1 MSSESKTGMG
11 ADSTAPVVAEFDSKT
26 FLKNV
31 TVKAG
36 VYVMLNAAAD
46 VLYVGKAKNLRNRL
60 SSYFRASGLT
70 SKTVALVS
78 RIHEIE
84 VTVTAS
90 EREALLLEQNL
101 IKQYK
106 PPYNILLR
114 DDKSYPYIYL
124 STDHKHPRL
133 SIHRGSK
140 KGKGMYFGPYPSA
153 SAVRES
159 LSWVQTVFRVRQC
172 EDSYYRGR
180 SRPCLQYQ
188 IGRCSAPCVN
198 AVSDEEYAIDVNHTQ
213 MFLQGKSSEVSRAL
227 ADDMERH
234 ASALEFEKAADL
246 RDRIAYLQQV
256 QATQCIEGETGDIDI
271 VAGVMDA
278 GTVCIQLLCVR
289 AGRVLGSR
297 SYFPKSQL
305 EEPLVSQLEAFVAQH
320 YLIGTGGADM
330 PREIITNIALDDAA
344 LLAGGLSEQAGRQVS
359 ISHSVRSHRAKWLGL
374 ALTAAEQN
382 LVNRLA
388 SSASTLKR
396 FKALQAVL
404 ELDDKPERMEC
415 FDISHSSG
423 EATVASCVVF
433 DGNGPLK
440 SDYRKMN
447 IDGIAAGDDYAAM
460 HQALSRR
467 YKRIKAGEIVR
478 PDILF
483 IDGGKGQLTQAKQ
496 VMAELGIDDLFMVG
510 VAKGSDRRAGLEVL
524 IRGDNGREINLP
536 DNSPAL
542 HLIQHIRDESHRFAI
557 TGHKARRDK
566 ARRQSTLESIP
577 GVGAKRRRDLL
588 RHFGGLQGVRQAS
601 VEDLRRVS
609 GISEKI
615 ALQIHEGLRSA

>member
-1 MSSESKTGMG
+1 MSSKNIEISDVTGDPG
-11 ADSTAPVVAEFDSKT
+11 PAVFDAKT
-26 FLKNV
+26 FLKHV
-31 TVKAG
+31 TAKAG
-36 VYVMLNAAAD
+36 VYVMLNAKAD

-78 RIHEIE
+78 HIQQIE
-84 VTVTAS
+84 VTVTGT

-124 STDHKHPRL
+124 STDHKHPRVT
-133 SIHRGSK
+133 IHRGTK
-140 KGKGMYFGPYPSA
+140 KGKGTYFGPYPSA
-153 SAVRES
+153 AAVRES
-159 LSWVQTVFRVRQC
+159 LSWLQKVFRVRQC
-172 EDSYYRGR
+172 DDNYYRGR

-188 IGRCSAPCVN
+188 IGRCSGPCVN
-198 AVSDEEYAIDVNHTQ
+198 AVSDQEYTLDVQHTQ
-213 MFLQGKSSEVSRAL
+213 MFLQGKSSDVSREL
-227 ADDMERH
+227 ADEMERC
-234 ASALEFEKAADL
+234 ANVLEFEKAAEL
-246 RDRIAYLQQV
+246 RDRIGHLQQV

-271 VAGVMDA
+271 VAGVMNA
-278 GTVCIQLLCVR
+278 GTACIQLLCVR
-289 AGRVLGSR
+289 GGRVLGSR

-320 YLIGTGGADM
+320 YLIGAGGVDM
-330 PREIITNIALDDAA
+330 PREIVTNIVLDDAA

-359 ISHSVRSHRAKWLGL
+359 ISHNVRSHRAKWLSL

-382 LVNRLA
+382 LINRLA

-404 ELDDKPERMEC
+404 ELADKPERMEC
-415 FDISHSSG
+415 FDISHTSG

-447 IDGIAAGDDYAAM
+447 IDGVAAGDDYAAM
-460 HQALSRR
+460 RQALSRR
-467 YKRIKAGEIVR
+467 YKRVKAGEIVM

-483 IDGGKGQLTQAKQ
+483 VDGGKGQLSQAKQ
-496 VMAELGIDDLFMVG
+496 VMEELGIVGLFMVG
-510 VAKGSDRRAGLEVL
+510 VSKGSDRRAGLEIL
-524 IRGDNGREINLP
+524 IRGDNGRELSLP

-557 TGHKARRDK
+557 TGHKGRRDK
-566 ARRQSTLESIP
+566 ARRQSSLESIP

-588 RHFGGLQGVRQAS
+588 RHFGGLQGVQTAS

>member
-1 MSSESKTGMG
+1 MTSENKSGKS
-11 ADSTAPVVAEFDSKT
+11 AAVDSALTTFDSKT

-31 TVKAG
+31 TEKAG
-36 VYVMLNAAAD
+36 VYVMLNTAAE

-70 SKTVALVS
+70 NKTIALVS
-78 RIHEIE
+78 RIQQIE
-84 VTVTAS
+84 VTVTAT

-159 LSWVQTVFRVRQC
+159 LSWLQKVFRVRQC

-188 IGRCSAPCVN
+188 IGRCSGPCVN
-198 AVSDEEYAIDVNHTQ
+198 AVSDQEYALDVEYTKL
-213 MFLQGKSSEVSRAL
+213 FLQGKSDDVSRQL
-227 ADDMERH
+227 ADEMERC
-234 ASALEFEKAADL
+234 ANALEFEQAAEI
-246 RDRIAYLQQV
+246 RDRIGHLQQV
-256 QATQCIEGETGDIDI
+256 QASQCIEGETGDIDI
-271 VAGVMDA
+271 VAGAMDA
-278 GTVCIQLLCVR
+278 AVVCVQLLCVR
-289 AGRVLGSR
+289 GGRVLGSR

-305 EEPLVSQLEAFVAQH
+305 EESLVSQIEAFVAQH
-320 YLIGTGGADM
+320 YLIGTGAVDM
-330 PREIITNIALDDAA
+330 PREIITNIPLDEAS
-344 LLAGGLSEQAGRQVS
+344 LLAAGLSEQAGRQVS
-359 ISHSVRSHRAKWLGL
+359 ISHNVRSHRAKWLSL
-374 ALTAAEQN
+374 AITAAEQN
-382 LVNRLA
+382 LANRLA
-388 SSASTLKR
+388 SSASSLKR
-396 FKALQAVL
+396 FKALQDALGL
-404 ELDDKPERMEC
+404 ENKPERMEC

-467 YKRIKAGEIVR
+467 YKRVKAGDIVM

-496 VMAELGIDDLFMVG
+496 VMDELGIDGLLMVG

-524 IRGDNGREINLP
+524 IRGDTGQEISLP

-542 HLIQHIRDESHRFAI
+542 HLVQHIRDESHRFAI

-577 GVGAKRRRDLL
+577 GVGAKRRRELL

-615 ALQIHEGLRSA
+615 AQQIHEGLRSA

>member
-1 MSSESKTGMG
+1 MSSTNKNASGPALDQG
-11 ADSTAPVVAEFDSKT
+11 APVFDSKT

-36 VYVMLNAAAD
+36 VYVMLNAAAE

-78 RIHEIE
+78 RIQQIE

-140 KGKGMYFGPYPSA
+140 KGKGMYFGPYPSGA
-153 SAVRES
+153 AVRES
-159 LSWVQTVFRVRQC
+159 LSWLQKVFRVRQC

-188 IGRCSAPCVN
+188 IGRCSGPCVN
-198 AVSDEEYAIDVNHTQ
+198 AISDEEYALDVNHTQ
-213 MFLQGKSSEVSRAL
+213 LFLQGKSVDVSREL
-227 ADDMERH
+227 ADEMERC
-234 ASALEFEKAADL
+234 ASALEFEKAAEL
-246 RDRIAYLQQV
+246 RDRIGHLQQV
-256 QATQCIEGETGDIDI
+256 QASQCIEGETGDIDI
-271 VAGVMDA
+271 VAGVMDG
-278 GTVCIQLLCVR
+278 GTVCVQLLCVR
-289 AGRVLGSR
+289 GGRVLGSR

-305 EEPLVSQLEAFVAQH
+305 EESLVSQLEAFVAQH
-320 YLIGTGGADM
+320 YLIGTGSVDM
-330 PREIITNIALDDAA
+330 PREIITNIALGDAA

-359 ISHSVRSHRAKWLGL
+359 ISHNVRSHRAKWLNL
-374 ALTAAEQN
+374 AMTAAEQN
-382 LVNRLA
+382 LANRLA
-388 SSASTLKR
+388 SSASSLKR

-404 ELDDKPERMEC
+404 ELESKPERMEC

-447 IDGIAAGDDYAAM
+447 IEGVAAGDDYAAM

-467 YKRIKAGEIVR
+467 YKRVKAGEIVM

-483 IDGGKGQLTQAKQ
+483 IDGGKGQLSQAKQ
-496 VMAELGIDDLFMVG
+496 VMAELGIEGLFMVG

-524 IRGDNGREINLP
+524 IRGDNGREITLP
-536 DNSPAL
+536 DNNPAL

-566 ARRQSTLESIP
+566 ARRQSSLESIP
-577 GVGAKRRRDLL
+577 GVGAKRRRELL
-588 RHFGGLQGVRQAS
+588 RHFGGLQGVKQAS
-601 VEDLRRVS
+601 VEDLQRVA

>member
-1 MSSESKTGMG
+1 MSSKNTSDTK
-11 ADSTAPVVAEFDSKT
+11 ADALTAAAGEFDSKT

-31 TVKAG
+31 TAKAG
-36 VYVMLNAAAD
+36 VYVMLNAAAE

-70 SKTVALVS
+70 TKTVALVS

-133 SIHRGSK
+133 SIHRGTK

-153 SAVRES
+153 AAVRES
-159 LSWVQTVFRVRQC
+159 LSWLQKVFRVRQC

-188 IGRCSAPCVN
+188 IGRCSGPCVN
-198 AVSDEEYAIDVNHTQ
+198 AVSDEEYALDVNHTRL
-213 MFLQGKSSEVSRAL
+213 FLEGKNDEVRREL
-227 ADDMERH
+227 ADEMERY
-234 ASALEFEKAADL
+234 ASALEFEKAADI
-246 RDRIAYLQQV
+246 RDRIGYLQQV

-289 AGRVLGSR
+289 GGRVLGSR

-305 EEPLVSQLEAFVAQH
+305 EEALVSQLEAFVAQH
-320 YLIGTGGADM
+320 YLIGTGGVDM

-344 LLAGGLSEQAGRQVS
+344 LLSGGLSEQAGRQVS
-359 ISHSVRSHRAKWLGL
+359 ISHSVRSHRAKWLSL

-382 LVNRLA
+382 LANRLA

-396 FKALQAVL
+396 FTALQAVL
-404 ELDDKPERMEC
+404 ELDTKPERMEC

-467 YKRIKAGEIVR
+467 YKRVKAGEIVM

-483 IDGGKGQLTQAKQ
+483 IDGGKGQLGIAMEVFQD
-496 VMAELGIDDLFMVG
+496 LGIEDVALAAI
-510 VAKGSDRRAGLEVL
+510 AKGPDRNA
-524 IRGDNGREINLP
+524 GREHIFMP
-536 DNSPAL
+536 DGRELLLKPQDPVL
-542 HLIQHIRDESHRFAI
+542 YFLQRLRDEAHRFAI
-557 TGHKARRDK
+557 GAHRGRRAKAIQTSRLDDV
-566 ARRQSTLESIP
+566 P
-577 GVGAKRRRDLL
+577 GIGAQRKRALL
-588 RHFGGLQGVRQAS
+588 HHFGHAKA
-601 VEDLRRVS
+601 VEEARPEDIAAVD
-609 GISEKI
+609 GISKSMARKI
-615 ALQIHEGLRSA
+615 YDWFHPDD